1 MVGRAI
7 RRGTQKWIQSEHDD
21 HQNVAREADNIFRSC
36 SVSDDTPQ
44 YKSKQID
51 EYVIDQEI
59 FIGIRQKYRDL
70 S

>member
-1 MVGRAI
+1 
-7 RRGTQKWIQSEHDD
+7 
-21 HQNVAREADNIFRSC
+21 VAREADDIFRSC
-36 SVSDDTPQ
+36 SASDDTPQ